1 MAYKYKMVQVPPNII
16 ADRRN
21 IKTAAADYLETLV
34 NKYAEQGWEFYRID
48 QFSTEEKKGCLSGGK
63 MTMAFYNVV
72 TFRKEV

>member
-21 IKTAAADYLETLV
+21 IKTAAADYLEDLV
-34 NKYAEQGWEFYRID
+34 NEYAEQGWEFYRID
-48 QFSTEEKKGCLSGGK
+48 KFSTEEKEGCMSGGK
-63 MTMAFYNVV
+63 LTMRSYNVV